1 MQLRLCLCLILVQT
15 FYAGVAQADEST
27 VLNDLK
33 QSHPGWVKYGHFYGP
48 KYGELFEYRVVP
60 REKHTHFRMPDGLT

>member
-1 MQLRLCLCLILVQT
+1 MRLTSCLCLILVQT
-15 FYAGVAQADEST
+15 FYGRAVLADEST
-27 VLNDLK
+27 ILKDLK

-60 REKHTHFRMPDGLT
+60 RETHTHFRMPDGFT